1 MTKLK
6 VAKTWRVTHDSFN
19 LIKQS
24 EKNGNFIKKNKI
36 KSCKN
41 NMKITA
47 NLLSY
52 LITIYWLVSWHVLA
66 LCCKEFKTLYTN
78 RNMPSLL
85 ENNWGSFQD
94 IHKSLPYFKDL

>member
-36 KSCKN
+36 KSKN

-47 NLLSY
+47 NLSSY
-52 LITIYWLVSWHVLA
+52 LITIY
-66 LCCKEFKTLYTN
+66 
-78 RNMPSLL
+78 
-85 ENNWGSFQD
+85 
-94 IHKSLPYFKDL
+94 